1 MNVAHQHLQQQ
12 LNYTFKDAALLKAAV
27 THPSQDR
34 VDKKGVDRKVST
46 YERLEFLG
54 DRVLSLLIAEWIF
67 EIYPNENEGELAK
80 RHAAL
85 VNRDCLADIADALKI
100 SDCLHMVNA
109 EDLRRGR
116 ANILS
121 DALEALIGAIYQDDG
136 QHIERLRDIVRDLWR
151 PFVHRDAAP
160 QDAKSALQE
169 WAQGKG
175 LPLPEYRVVSQ
186 SGPAHAPTY
195 IISVHVKGH
204 DGVECEGT
212 SKRDAEKKA
221 ALMLWEKLQENK

>member
-1 MNVAHQHLQQQ
+1 MTPAQKNLSAKLG
-12 LNYTFKDAALLKAAV
+12 YTFKDESLLRDAM

-34 VDKKGVDRKVST
+34 GDKKASS

-54 DRVLSLLIAEWIF
+54 DRVLSLLIAEWLF
-67 EIYPNENEGELAK
+67 EIYPKENEGELAK

-85 VNRDCLADIADALKI
+85 VNRDCLAEIAETLDL
-100 SDCLHMVNA
+100 SSCLQLINA

-116 ANILS
+116 VNILS
-121 DALEALIGAIYQDDG
+121 DALEALIGAIYKDTAQQLDG
-136 QHIERLRDIVRDLWR
+136 LRTIVRQFWQ
-151 PFVHRDAAP
+151 PFIHREAAP

-186 SGPAHAPTY
+186 EGPAHAPTY
-195 IISVHVKGH
+195 VVAVQVKGYEAIEAQ
-204 DGVECEGT
+204 GP

-221 ALMLWEKLQENK
+221 AMLLWQKLVNA

>member
-1 MNVAHQHLQQQ
+1 MTPAFKNLTAKLG
-12 LNYTFKDAALLKAAV
+12 YTFKDEGLLRDAM

-34 VDKKGVDRKVST
+34 VGNDRKVSS

-54 DRVLSLLIAEWIF
+54 DRVLSLLIAEWLY
-67 EIYPNENEGELAK
+67 EIYPKENEGELAK

-85 VNRDCLADIADALKI
+85 VNRDCLAEIAETLVLSEALQ
-100 SDCLHMVNA
+100 MVNP

-116 ANILS
+116 VNILS
-121 DALEALIGAIYQDDG
+121 DALEALIGAIYKDNSQQLDA
-136 QHIERLRDIVRDLWR
+136 LRAIIKNLWQ
-151 PFVHRDAAP
+151 PFIHRDAAP

-175 LPLPEYRVVSQ
+175 LPLPEYKVMSQ

-195 IISVHVKGH
+195 IVSVQVKGFEA
-204 DGVECEGT
+204 VEAEGP

-221 ALMLWEKLQENK
+221 ATLLWQKLVQA

>member
-1 MNVAHQHLQQQ
+1 MNAAHKTLSAK
-12 LNYTFKDAALLKAAV
+12 LNYAFKNESLFRDAM

-34 VDKKGVDRKVST
+34 VGSDKNNKKASS

-54 DRVLSLLIAEWIF
+54 DRVLSLLIAEWLY
-67 EIYPNENEGELAK
+67 EIYPKESEGELAK

-85 VNRDCLADIADALKI
+85 VNRDCLAEIAESLDV
-100 SDCLHMVNA
+100 SSCLHMVNA

-116 ANILS
+116 VNILS
-121 DALEALIGAIYQDDG
+121 DALEALIGAIYKDSNHQLDV
-136 QHIERLRDIVRDLWR
+136 LRAIVAQLWQ
-151 PFVHRDAAP
+151 PFIHREAVP

-175 LPLPEYRVVSQ
+175 LPLPEYTVVSQ
-186 SGPAHAPTY
+186 EGPAHSPTY
-195 IISVHVKGH
+195 VVAVQVKGYDAVEA
-204 DGVECEGT
+204 DGS

-221 ALMLWEKLQENK
+221 ALLLWQKLVNE